1 MSPNQHALNPRQ
13 REAVLHGDGPLLI
26 LAGAGTG
33 KTRTLAYRI
42 AYLVERGVPPETIL
56 AVAFTN
62 KSADELKE
70 RVKRLLKKG
79 AKPPAVSTFHS
90 FCVRVLRREIEH
102 LGYKRNFTIY
112 DTADQLSALKEALRD
127 VRMVGRGDADA
138 KRVLAAIS
146 RAKNEGREPDPGDGT
161 DPYAIL
167 AAEVAPRYASAL
179 KAYNAVDF
187 DDLLVLTLKL
197 FRDFPEVLERWRGRC
212 KHILVDEFQD
222 TNAVQY
228 RLVAL
233 LAGAAGNLT
242 VVGDDDQS
250 IYGWRGALP
259 GNILDFTADWPTSKV
274 ITLDQNY
281 RSTGHILAAA
291 NTVIRKNPARRE
303 KNLWSDLG
311 DGIPVTVLAC
321 KDSEDE
327 ANAVVERIIGL
338 VASDK
343 AKPADCAVIFR
354 TNAQSRPFEDVLRR
368 HRMRYVV
375 IGGMRFYDRKEVRDL
390 VAYLQAIHNPLDE
403 VSLLRV
409 VNFPSR
415 GIGHETIHKLQAASL
430 AGRRPLAEVMAH
442 AAEVPGV
449 GERQARALGEFLGF
463 LDQMRERFTPGHIAE
478 PTEDLV
484 RLIGLEDAVRSSV
497 KDPVAAERKA
507 ENVREVVAA
516 LANFELAEPAA
527 GLGDY
532 LAGVNLAG
540 RDEESDDFDGDSVTL
555 LTMHAAKGLE
565 YPHVF
570 LTGLEEGL
578 LPHRRSEFETGGLE
592 EERRLAYVGM
602 TRARSSL
609 TITSAA
615 SRTKYAKQERASPS
629 RFLAEL
635 PEEGVRREDRR
646 DPRERYDDEDAYM
659 SPTDFFGRMKRL

>member
-1 MSPNQHALNPRQ
+1 MSQNPHALNPRQ

-42 AYLVERGVPPETIL
+42 AHLVERGVPPETIL

-62 KSADELKE
+62 KSAEELKE
-70 RVKRLLKKG
+70 RVARLLKRG
-79 AKPPAVSTFHS
+79 ARPPAVSTFHS
-90 FCVRVLRREIEH
+90 FCVRVLRRESEH

-112 DTADQLSALKEALRD
+112 DTADQISALKEALRE

-146 RAKNEGREPDPGDGT
+146 RAKNEGREPDPGDGS

-167 AAEVAPRYASAL
+167 AAEAAPRYAAAL

-187 DDLLVLTLKL
+187 DDLLVLTLRL
-197 FRDFPEVLERWRGRC
+197 FRDFPEVLARWRERC
-212 KHILVDEFQD
+212 RHILVDEFQD

-233 LAGAAGNLT
+233 LAGPAGNLT

-259 GNILDFTADWPTSKV
+259 GNILDFTADWPTAKV

-327 ANAVVERIIGL
+327 ANAVVERIVGL

-343 AKPADCAVIFR
+343 ARPADCAVIFR

-368 HRMRYVV
+368 HRLRYVV

-409 VNFPSR
+409 VNFPAR
-415 GIGHETIHKLQAASL
+415 GIGHETIHRLQAASL
-430 AGRRPLAEVMAH
+430 AEGRPLAEVMAG
-442 AAEVPGV
+442 AAQVPGV
-449 GERQARALGEFLGF
+449 GERQARVLGDFLGF
-463 LDQMRERFTPGHIAE
+463 LQQLRERFRPGHIAA
-478 PTEDLV
+478 PTEELV
-484 RLIGLEDAVRSSV
+484 RAIALEEAVRHSV

-516 LANFELAEPAA
+516 LATFERAEPEA

-540 RDEESDDFDGDSVTL
+540 RDEESDDYGGDSVTL

-578 LPHRRSEFETGGLE
+578 LPHRRSEFEEGGLE

-602 TRARSSL
+602 TRARRSL
-609 TITSAA
+609 TITFAA
-615 SRTKYAKQERASPS
+615 ARTKYAKQERATPS
-629 RFLAEL
+629 RFLDEL

-646 DPRERYDDEDAYM
+646 DAREEYLDADGHM
-659 SPTDFFGRMKRL
+659 SPSDFFRRMKRL